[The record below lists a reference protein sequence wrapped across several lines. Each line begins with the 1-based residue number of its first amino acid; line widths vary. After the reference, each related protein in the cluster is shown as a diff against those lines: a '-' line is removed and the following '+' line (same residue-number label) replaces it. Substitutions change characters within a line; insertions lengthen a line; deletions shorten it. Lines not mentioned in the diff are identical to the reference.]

1 MSSEKNDWSEY
12 NKHELKDLLSIYNR
26 DKTDFQIRINSF
38 QSNVDTINQKI
49 DEIQDELDR
58 RKEFKHGD
66 IVEFHLISCSAPE
79 KRILLSIDNGPLKAY
94 DKNGLCVA
102 GLQDIVNQEN
112 YGACYTVIGNV
123 FDGE

>member
-1 MSSEKNDWSEY
+1 MNYEREELSRYTICGLKSTLGHYKCAEEHY
-12 NKHELKDLLSIYNR
+12 NIELNKIKD
-26 DKTDFQIRINSF
+26 RI
-38 QSNVDTINQKI
+38 K
-49 DEIQDELDR
+49 EILEELER